1 MGERTDDLQ
10 YKGLMFIQDDR
21 YFSFGTDAVL
31 LARFSTVK
39 KGEKAVDFG
48 TGTGI
53 IPVLLAKDTDASFF
67 GIELQEGPAA
77 LAERNVRLNGLEDR
91 VTIINGDIRD
101 SLRLTGG
108 YADVVICNPPYD
120 RPGSGAMK
128 DSCEIRLA
136 RYEIG
141 ITLEEIVSSASGMLQ
156 TAGRLYM
163 IHRAKRTAELIYLMK
178 QYRLEPKQMRFVQ
191 SQEGKVPGY
200 VLVKCVKDGKEGIDV
215 LPPLIMYDRNG
226 ELTDEVRRMYHIRK
240 DSL

>member
-91 VTIINGDIRD
+91 VTIING
-101 SLRLTGG
+101 
-108 YADVVICNPPYD
+108 
-120 RPGSGAMK
+120 
-128 DSCEIRLA
+128 
-136 RYEIG
+136 
-141 ITLEEIVSSASGMLQ
+141 
-156 TAGRLYM
+156 
-163 IHRAKRTAELIYLMK
+163 
-178 QYRLEPKQMRFVQ
+178 
-191 SQEGKVPGY
+191 
-200 VLVKCVKDGKEGIDV
+200 
-215 LPPLIMYDRNG
+215 
-226 ELTDEVRRMYHIRK
+226 
-240 DSL
+240 